1 MPAEKRLGRGL
12 GSLLQQKP
20 ESDASPTLIPV
31 GSIYPNRYQPRKHFD
46 EEALAELRDSIRT
59 HGVLQPIA
67 LRKDGD
73 RFELIAGERR
83 WRAATEAG
91 LARIP
96 AVVRES
102 VTDAAMLELAL
113 VENVQREDLDPIE
126 RALGYQQMVDELS
139 LTQAAVA
146 ERVGLKRATVTNHL
160 RLLDL
165 AEPIQRLVARGALSM
180 GHARALL
187 GLADSSERSRLADL
201 VISQGLSVREVE
213 ARVRRLNG
221 VEEPSEEPSQVEDE
235 KVKTSSKTA
244 TQDEAQPTWVRPV
257 EDRLRKA
264 LGTRVQLKLTD
275 GEAGQVVIDF
285 SNAKDLDRLIE
296 ALSPAAE
303 I

>member
-1 MPAEKRLGRGL
+1 M
-12 GSLLQQKP
+12 
-20 ESDASPTLIPV
+20 